1 MVVIE
6 IFVYVYIMSMMIVC
20 VSYLKKSG
28 ILKKSDVIYFYVLFS
43 LIVSQILVSLTVPF
57 LSFARKQDSIL
68 LITPICLGTIFAL
81 VLIYMITRVTVSSVE
96 IREDARVWI
105 GWMLFWVVVLS
116 ICAILI
122 GLPQTHNNL
131 YRMPIVLALC
141 VGMKYYPSVLDRISI
156 YRETTQKQTAEK
168 RMEGYKGAIVNS
180 AVESWRVAKVFER
193 ALEDLNTAD
202 SRRYT
207 SQLRWFVKQTEE
219 NIEDIGLRFVNIEGL
234 PYDPGMKV
242 NPVNIDKFEVDDVLE
257 VDFMLEPII
266 MEGTVLVRPGKITL
280 RRIE

>member
-1 MVVIE
+1 
-6 IFVYVYIMSMMIVC
+6 MMIVC

-28 ILKKSDVIYFYVLFS
+28 VLKKSDVIYFYVLFS
-43 LIVSQILVSLTVPF
+43 LIVSQILVSLTVLF
-57 LSFARKQDSIL
+57 LSFGRKQDSIL

-156 YRETTQKQTAEK
+156 YRETTQKQ
-168 RMEGYKGAIVNS
+168 RMKGYKAAIVNS

-193 ALEDLNTAD
+193 VLGHLNTTD

-242 NPVNIDKFEVDDVLE
+242 NPVNIDKFEVDDALE

-266 MEGTVLVRPGKITL
+266 MEGTVLVRPGKVTL
-280 RRIE
+280 RRVE